1 MPLYQYQA
9 IDAKGKKRSGLIEA
23 QGEKEAKEKLREQG
37 VMVSKLAPKTA
48 GSSKESLRG
57 ESLQA
62 FTMQL
67 SQLINAG
74 VPLYQSLLAIE
85 EQYRKEPFHRVLLSL
100 CEQIKAGTPLSHA
113 MANYPGSFD
122 KLYCSMV
129 AAGES
134 AGALPIVLEKL
145 NHLLGKENKLRRQL
159 LTAMIY
165 PAILGAFSLL
175 IVIVLMTFVVPS
187 MEGVFEGRELNG
199 FTTAVL
205 GASYIFRTYWWIYL
219 PLLIGGGLF
228 AFFFFRSVKG
238 KLWLERNLLK
248 VPVIRTLIIESAVA
262 RFTRTMGTLQQ
273 GGVTM
278 IDSLQI
284 ARGVMSNVLM
294 EDEMKKAEGKIVEG
308 SSLSAEIARSRWIP
322 LMVSRMLAVGE
333 ESGTTTVMLNKIAD
347 IYEDNIEKTLDRV
360 MALAQP
366 VILVFMGTVIGIVL
380 LAILLP
386 MTDVS
391 TFSM

>member
-9 IDAKGKKRSGLIEA
+9 IDGSGKKRSGLIEA

-37 VMVSKLAPKTA
+37 VMVSRLALKTE

-85 EQYRKEPFHRVLLSL
+85 EQYRKESFHRVLLSL
-100 CEQIKAGTPLSHA
+100 CEQIKAGTPLSQA
-113 MANYPGSFD
+113 MANYPGSFN

-159 LTAMIY
+159 MTAMIY

-187 MEGVFEGRELNG
+187 MEGVFEGRQLNG

-219 PLLIGGGLF
+219 PLLIGGGLL
-228 AFFFFRSVKG
+228 AFFYFRSTKG

-262 RFTRTMGTLQQ
+262 RFTRTMGTLQT

-284 ARGVMSNVLM
+284 ARGVMNNVLM
-294 EDEMKKAEGKIVEG
+294 EEEMKKAEGKIVEG
-308 SSLSAEIARSRWIP
+308 SSLSAEIARSKWIP

>member
-1 MPLYQYQA
+1 MPLYQYHA
-9 IDAKGKKRSGLIEA
+9 IDGSGKKRSGLIEA
-23 QGEKEAKEKLREQG
+23 QGEKEAKDKLREQG
-37 VMVSKLAPKTA
+37 VMVSKLTPKPE
-48 GSSKESLRG
+48 GSSKESLKG
-57 ESLQA
+57 ENLQA

-85 EQYRKEPFHRVLLSL
+85 EQYRKEPFHRVILSL
-100 CEQIKAGTPLSHA
+100 CEQIKAGTPLSQA
-113 MANYPGSFD
+113 MANYPGSFN

-129 AAGES
+129 SAGES

-145 NHLLGKENKLRRQL
+145 NHLIGKQNKLKRQL
-159 LTAMIY
+159 MTAMIY
-165 PAILGAFSLL
+165 PAILGTFSLL
-175 IVIVLMTFVVPS
+175 IIVVLMTFVVPS
-187 MEGVFEGRELNG
+187 MEGVFEGRELNS
-199 FTTAVL
+199 FTAAVL
-205 GASYIFRTYWWIYL
+205 GASHIFRSYWWIFF
-219 PLLIGGGLF
+219 PLLIGAILS
-228 AFFFFRSVKG
+228 AFFYFRSPKG
-238 KLWLERNLLK
+238 KVWLQRNLLK
-248 VPVIRTLIIESAVA
+248 IPLIRTLLIQSAVA

-284 ARGVMSNVLM
+284 ARGVMSNVVL
-294 EDEMKKAEGKIVEG
+294 EEEMKKAEGKIVEG
-308 SSLSAEIARSRWIP
+308 SSLSTELARSKWIP

>member
-9 IDAKGKKRSGLIEA
+9 IDSNGKKRSGLIEA
-23 QGEKEAKEKLREQG
+23 QGEKEAKDKLREQG
-37 VMVSKLAPKTA
+37 VMVSKIAPKTA
-48 GSSKESLRG
+48 SSSKETLKG
-57 ESLQA
+57 ENLQA

-85 EQYRKEPFHRVLLSL
+85 EQYRKESFHRVLLSL
-100 CEQIKAGTPLSHA
+100 CEQIKAGTPLSQA
-113 MANYPGSFD
+113 MANYPASFN

-134 AGALPIVLEKL
+134 AGALPIVLDKL
-145 NHLLGKENKLRRQL
+145 NHLLGKQNKLRRQL
-159 LTAMIY
+159 MTAMIY
-165 PAILGAFSLL
+165 PAILGAFSFL
-175 IVIVLMTFVVPS
+175 IIIVLMTFVVPS

-199 FTTAVL
+199 FTKAVL
-205 GASYIFRTYWWIYL
+205 GASHIFRSYWWLYV
-219 PLLIGGGLF
+219 PLIVGSFAF
-228 AFFFFRSVKG
+228 AFFYLRSPNG

-248 VPVIRTLIIESAVA
+248 VPLIRTLIIESAVA

-284 ARGVMSNVLM
+284 ARGVMHNVIL
-294 EDEMKKAEGKIVEG
+294 EEEMRKAEGKIVEG
-308 SSLSAEIARSRWIP
+308 SSLSTEIGRSKWIP